1 MPRPNQAITV
11 HDVSKVYQIY
21 NRPEDRLK
29 QSLFRHRRRYYQE
42 FWALRGVSF
51 EIERGST
58 VGIVGRN
65 GSGKSTLLQIICGTL
80 SQTTGAVD
88 VRGRVSALLELGSG
102 FNPEFSGRENV
113 YLNSAILGLSRAE
126 TDALFD
132 EIAAF
137 ADIGPYMEQP
147 TKTYST
153 GMVMRLAFAV
163 SIAVNPDILVVDEA
177 LAVGDE
183 AFQRRCM
190 ARIEAIKK
198 TGTTILFVSHSASQ
212 VVDLCDRAILL
223 DHGELLYDGR
233 PRRAINFY
241 HRLLYTPS
249 GKHEAFRAAL
259 LDSRRTGAPLP
270 DEQAATAAASA
281 TATDDG
287 PDTPDTG
294 LEDYFNPGL
303 IPKSTTVYESLGARI
318 RDVQIVTE
326 DGRRVNMLLT
336 GRRYV
341 IRYRVELE
349 VEAWGLAVGTRIK
362 TLTGVELGGSTT
374 LNTTRVLDHAEAGTT
389 LEVTHAFDCRLMD
402 GAYFINTGVSAL
414 VEGERTW
421 LSRLVDIGMFM
432 VLPVKGVCSNG
443 PIDFSFDSRAQ
454 PL

>member
-1 MPRPNQAITV
+1 MLRSDLAITV
-11 HDVSKVYQIY
+11 RDVSKVYQIY

-29 QSLFRHRRRYYQE
+29 QSLLRHRRRYYQE
-42 FWALRGVSF
+42 FWALRGVGF

-80 SQTTGAVD
+80 QPTAGD
-88 VRGRVSALLELGSG
+88 VVVQGRVSALLELGSG

-137 ADIGPYMEQP
+137 ADIGPHMEQP

-163 SIAVNPDILVVDEA
+163 SIAVKPDILVVDEA

-198 TGTTILFVSHSASQ
+198 TGTTILFVSHSANQ
-212 VVDLCDRAILL
+212 IVDLCDRAILL
-223 DHGELLYDGR
+223 DHGELLYDGP

-241 HRLLYTPS
+241 HRLLYTPA
-249 GKHEAFRAAL
+249 GKHEAFREAL
-259 LDSRRTGAPLP
+259 LTSRRTGAPLP
-270 DEQAATAAASA
+270 DEQAAPAAALPM
-281 TATDDG
+281 TAEEAA
-287 PDTPDTG
+287 PDAE

-303 IPKSTTVYESLGARI
+303 VPKSTTVYESLGARI
-318 RDVQIVTE
+318 RDVRITTP

-341 IRYRVELE
+341 IRCRVELE
-349 VEAWGLAVGTRIK
+349 VEAWGIAVGTRIK

-374 LNTTRVLDHAEAGTT
+374 LNTTRMLDHAAAGTV
-389 LEVTHAFDCRLMD
+389 LEVTHEFDCRLMD
-402 GAYFINTGVSAL
+402 GTYFINTGVSAL
-414 VEGERTW
+414 VEGERKW
-421 LSRLVDIGMFM
+421 LNRLVDIAMFM
-432 VLPVKGVCSNG
+432 VLPVQGVCSNG